1 MILKKLIHHGLSE
14 IGIKYGF
21 KTAFP
26 PHTIYIVINSVCN
39 LHCKTCDVGQKNKDT
54 QFYKNM
60 IPGKDL
66 ELDVLKKLID
76 EVKVFK
82 PTIAVTSTEPLLYKD
97 LLEFSKYVKD
107 AGLPLQIT
115 TNGYLLKDFAKEF
128 VELEVDSIWVSIDGP
143 NDTHNMI
150 RGKHNSYERAIN
162 GINQL
167 DIEKAEIYG
176 LPARS
181 QKPQINI
188 NYTIS
193 NHNYGNIL
201 KFMEELRP
209 IQYMLMNIS
218 FSHLNF
224 VTTGVEETHNAS
236 FGHVYPTTTSCIS
249 GVTPEEVDPSV
260 LFEQL
265 NAIKHMYPSISI
277 QVAPNIGYND
287 IVTFYNRPE
296 TFISSHSRCTVPWR
310 VSQIFS
316 DGSVGVSTRC
326 YKLSFGNIH
335 DQPFMSIWNGDK
347 FKKFR
352 SDLYN
357 NGGSFPACSRCCG
370 VF

>member
-1 MILKKLIHHGLSE
+1 MLKKLVHHGLSE
-14 IGIKYGF
+14 IGIRYGF

-26 PHTIYIVINSVCN
+26 PHTIYIVINSICN

-60 IPGKDL
+60 LPGKDL
-66 ELDVLKKLID
+66 DLTTLKNLID
-76 EVKVFK
+76 EVKGFK

-107 AGLPLQIT
+107 AHLPLQIT
-115 TNGYLLKDFAKEF
+115 TNGYLLKDFAKDF
-128 VELEVDSIWVSIDGP
+128 VEIGVDSIWVSIDGS
-143 NDTHNMI
+143 NDIHNMI
-150 RGKHNSYERAIN
+150 RGQHNSYERAIN
-162 GINQL
+162 GIKQI
-167 DIEKAEIYG
+167 DVEKMEKYG
-176 LPARS
+176 LPSRS
-181 QKPQINI
+181 QKPQVSI

-193 NHNYGNIL
+193 NYNYDNIV
-201 KFMEELRP
+201 KFMSELHT
-209 IQYMLMNIS
+209 IQYMLTNIS

-224 VTTGVEETHNAS
+224 VTPEVSDLHNS
-236 FGHVYPTTTSCIS
+236 EFGNIYPATISCIS
-249 GVTPEEVDPSV
+249 SVTPTDIDAYKLS
-260 LFEQL
+260 EQL
-265 NAIKHMYPSISI
+265 HAIKLMYPSISI
-277 QVAPNIGYND
+277 QVAPNIDYKD
-287 IVTFYNRPE
+287 MVIFYNQPNI
-296 TFISSHSRCTVPWR
+296 FITGHSRCTVPWR

-335 DQPFMSIWNGDK
+335 DQKFMDIWNGEK

-352 SDLYN
+352 SDLYK